1 MKKILTD
8 AAWYKGLVERCKSE
22 PDRVHTALI
31 ENGHLGR
38 EEFMELLDDLSSQLG
53 DLPENARI
61 LVNLDGMITDLS
73 KYKLLERPIIN
84 NIGINE
90 SIKDWGDKFER
101 TDLTQKLIDDIDKE
115 LKGKEEERVVRNV
128 ASRPNDLPETIMFDE
143 ASIIPSLGQGELE
156 IPNPLKD
163 RFKKIDLSS
172 VPVENEELKRS
183 VHAMGEQLEQMRK
196 FRTASDSGETPII
209 K

>member
-1 MKKILTD
+1 MKRILTD

-31 ENGHLGR
+31 ENGHLGH

-53 DLPENARI
+53 DLPKNARI

-143 ASIIPSLGQGELE
+143 ASIIPSLGQGVLE

-163 RFKKIDLSS
+163 RFKKIDLS
-172 VPVENEELKRS
+172 K
-183 VHAMGEQLEQMRK
+183 
-196 FRTASDSGETPII
+196 TPIESEEFRKSVERVNEQVDKMRAIREENGPDKII

>member
-1 MKKILTD
+1 MKRILTD

-53 DLPENARI
+53 DLPKNARI

-143 ASIIPSLGQGELE
+143 ASIIPSLGQGVLE
-156 IPNPLKD
+156 IPNQLKD
-163 RFKKIDLSS
+163 RFKKIDLS
-172 VPVENEELKRS
+172 
-183 VHAMGEQLEQMRK
+183 
-196 FRTASDSGETPII
+196 ETPIESEEFRKSVERVNEQVNQMRAIREGNGPDKII

>member
-1 MKKILTD
+1 MQRILTD

-53 DLPENARI
+53 DLPKNARI

-73 KYKLLERPIIN
+73 KYKLLERPVIN

-143 ASIIPSLGQGELE
+143 ASLGQGVLE
-156 IPNPLKD
+156 IPNQLKD
-163 RFKKIDLSS
+163 RFKKIDLS
-172 VPVENEELKRS
+172 K
-183 VHAMGEQLEQMRK
+183 
-196 FRTASDSGETPII
+196 TPIESEEFRKSVERVNEQVDKMRAIREENGPDKII

>member
-53 DLPENARI
+53 DLPKNARI

-143 ASIIPSLGQGELE
+143 ASLGQGVLE
-156 IPNPLKD
+156 IPNQLKD
-163 RFKKIDLSS
+163 RFKKIDLS
-172 VPVENEELKRS
+172 K
-183 VHAMGEQLEQMRK
+183 
-196 FRTASDSGETPII
+196 TPIESEEFRKSVERVNEQVDKMRAI
-209 K
+209 REGNGPDKITK

>member
-53 DLPENARI
+53 DLPKNARI

-143 ASIIPSLGQGELE
+143 ASIIPSLGQGVLE

-163 RFKKIDLSS
+163 RFKKIDLS
-172 VPVENEELKRS
+172 K
-183 VHAMGEQLEQMRK
+183 
-196 FRTASDSGETPII
+196 TPIESEEFRKSVERVNEQVDKMRAIREGNGPDKII

>member
-8 AAWYKGLVERCKSE
+8 AAWYKGLVERCESE

-53 DLPENARI
+53 DLPKNARI

-84 NIGINE
+84 NIGINA

-128 ASRPNDLPETIMFDE
+128 ASHPNDLPETIMFDE
-143 ASIIPSLGQGELE
+143 ASITPSLGQGVLE

-163 RFKKIDLSS
+163 RFKKIDLS
-172 VPVENEELKRS
+172 
-183 VHAMGEQLEQMRK
+183 
-196 FRTASDSGETPII
+196 ETPIESEEFRKSVERVNEHVDKMRAIREGNGPDKII

>member
-1 MKKILTD
+1 MKRILTD

-53 DLPENARI
+53 DLPKNARI

-84 NIGINE
+84 NLGINE

-115 LKGKEEERVVRNV
+115 LKGKEERVVRNV

-143 ASIIPSLGQGELE
+143 ASMIPSLGQGVLE
-156 IPNPLKD
+156 IPNQLKD

>member
-1 MKKILTD
+1 MKRILTD

-53 DLPENARI
+53 DLPKNARI

-143 ASIIPSLGQGELE
+143 ASMIPSLGQGVLE

-163 RFKKIDLSS
+163 RFKKIDLS
-172 VPVENEELKRS
+172 K
-183 VHAMGEQLEQMRK
+183 
-196 FRTASDSGETPII
+196 TPIESEEFRKSVERVNEQVDKMRAIREGNGPDKII

>member
-1 MKKILTD
+1 MKRILTD

-53 DLPENARI
+53 DLPKNARI

-143 ASIIPSLGQGELE
+143 ASLGQGVLE

-163 RFKKIDLSS
+163 RFKKIDLS
-172 VPVENEELKRS
+172 
-183 VHAMGEQLEQMRK
+183 
-196 FRTASDSGETPII
+196 ETPIESEEFRKSVERVNEQVDKMRAIREGNGPDKII

>member
-1 MKKILTD
+1 MKRILTD

-53 DLPENARI
+53 DLPKNARI

-143 ASIIPSLGQGELE
+143 ASIIPSLGQGVLE
-156 IPNPLKD
+156 IPNQLKD
-163 RFKKIDLSS
+163 RFKKIDLS
-172 VPVENEELKRS
+172 K
-183 VHAMGEQLEQMRK
+183 
-196 FRTASDSGETPII
+196 TPIESEEFRKSVERVNEQVDKMRAIREGNGPDKII

>member
-1 MKKILTD
+1 MKRILTD

-31 ENGHLGR
+31 ENGHLGH

-53 DLPENARI
+53 DLPKNARI

-143 ASIIPSLGQGELE
+143 ASIIPSLGQGVLE

-163 RFKKIDLSS
+163 RFKKIDLS
-172 VPVENEELKRS
+172 
-183 VHAMGEQLEQMRK
+183 
-196 FRTASDSGETPII
+196 ETPIESEEFRKSVERVNEQVDKMRAIREENGPDKII

>member
-1 MKKILTD
+1 MKRILTD

-53 DLPENARI
+53 DLPKNARI

-73 KYKLLERPIIN
+73 KYKLLERPVIN

-143 ASIIPSLGQGELE
+143 ASLGQGVLE
-156 IPNPLKD
+156 IPNQLKD
-163 RFKKIDLSS
+163 RFKKIDLS
-172 VPVENEELKRS
+172 K
-183 VHAMGEQLEQMRK
+183 
-196 FRTASDSGETPII
+196 TPIESEEFRKSVERVNEQVDKMRAIREENGPDKII

>member
-1 MKKILTD
+1 MKRILTD

-53 DLPENARI
+53 DLPKNARI

-143 ASIIPSLGQGELE
+143 ASLGQGVLE
-156 IPNPLKD
+156 IPNQLKD
-163 RFKKIDLSS
+163 RFKKIDLS
-172 VPVENEELKRS
+172 K
-183 VHAMGEQLEQMRK
+183 
-196 FRTASDSGETPII
+196 TPIESEEFRKSVERVNEQVDKMRAIREGNGPDKII

>member
-1 MKKILTD
+1 MKRILTD

-53 DLPENARI
+53 DLPKNARI

-143 ASIIPSLGQGELE
+143 ASIIPSLGQGVLE

-163 RFKKIDLSS
+163 RFKKIDLS
-172 VPVENEELKRS
+172 K
-183 VHAMGEQLEQMRK
+183 
-196 FRTASDSGETPII
+196 TPIESEEFRKSVERVNEQVDKMRAIREGNGPDKII

>member
-1 MKKILTD
+1 MKRILTD

-53 DLPENARI
+53 DLPKNARI

-143 ASIIPSLGQGELE
+143 ASLGQGVLE
-156 IPNPLKD
+156 IPNQLKD
-163 RFKKIDLSS
+163 RFKKIDLS
-172 VPVENEELKRS
+172 
-183 VHAMGEQLEQMRK
+183 
-196 FRTASDSGETPII
+196 ETPIESEEFRKSVERVNEQVDKMRAIREGNGPDKII